1 MNSFSLIL
9 FSVFM
14 GATGQ
19 MILKVGANR
28 LGGVFLCRQDILRDI
43 VRILSTPQV
52 LLAFIFYAAGFFTWI
67 KALTRE
73 DLSSVYPMASLS
85 YVFILIYS
93 FFLFK
98 EPITV
103 SKFVGIILIVCGV
116 IFVNR

>member
-1 MNSFSLIL
+1 MSSFSLIL

-19 MILKVGANR
+19 MVLKIGANR
-28 LGGVFLCRQDILRDI
+28 LGSVFLCRQNIFHDL

-52 LLAFIFYAAGFFTWI
+52 LLAFVFYAAGFFTWM

-93 FFLFK
+93 YFLFK
-98 EPITV
+98 EPITIN
-103 SKFVGIILIVCGV
+103 KFIGIILIVCGV
-116 IFVNR
+116 IFVNK